1 MLKSDLINTIVKC
14 WIDDH
19 LIQRNRLHKPQFSHT
34 DLQNRLCN
42 L

>member
-1 MLKSDLINTIVKC
+1 MLESDLINTIVKC
-14 WIDDH
+14 WMADH
-19 LIQRNRLHKPQFSHT
+19 FLQRNRLHKLHFPHT